1 MAIPFSNVTRGNGYF
16 LLWGGGVPTIEMQPD
31 GEPPPPKK
39 KSVNDIEK
47 VLCNS
52 RCKKIKIALLGAP
65 NKISSSPS
73 TWEGGHI

>member
-1 MAIPFSNVTRGNGYF
+1 MESP
-16 LLWGGGVPTIEMQPD
+16 PTL
-31 GEPPPPKK
+31 KT

-65 NKISSSPS
+65 HYKSIL
-73 TWEGGHI
+73 G